1 MKEKSKIFFNNII
14 MPMISDKHPDVLHEM
29 SFQIQGSVGLGI
41 DDEFSDVEAAIWLPD
56 EIWKK
61 NGMLQI
67 SLDKCLAENNLWKQD
82 CSGIQVY
89 PLSWILDGKGE
100 KILAGGDVPW
110 GELAFD
116 SLFGLFTLH
125 NQPIWHDPQ
134 DRLGKLRKMTAPE
147 KMPEI
152 FWKKALLEK
161 IENFVSDGMQELN
174 KCIDRKHYVDAFIP
188 LGDAVKALLEI
199 GFIISRSYYPY
210 RKHLSWAFSRLPLE
224 ISGLKCKF
232 NLLSEATDWQIRLYH
247 LEEIYT
253 FYKDYILSSRCLPEL
268 DFNRVDLREMPMHDN
283 EFYIAKNILD
293 NPNWRAEQDIIME
306 KTLKLGLQPEAARWV
321 SWWDMV

>member
-1 MKEKSKIFFNNII
+1 MKEKSKNFFEKII
-14 MPMISDKHPDVLHEM
+14 MPMINDKHSDVLHEM

-56 EIWKK
+56 DIWKK

-67 SLDKCLAENNLWKQD
+67 NLDKCLAENNLWQQG
-82 CSGIQVY
+82 CSGIQVF

-100 KILAGGDVPW
+100 KILAGGDIPW
-110 GELAFD
+110 NEVAFD

-125 NQPIWHDPQ
+125 NQPIWYDPQ

-152 FWKKALLEK
+152 IWKKALLEK

-174 KCIDRKHYVDAFIP
+174 RCIDRKHYVDAFIP

-199 GFIISRSYYPY
+199 GFIISREYYPF
-210 RKHLSWAFSRLPLE
+210 RKHLSWAFSRLPSK
-224 ISGLKCKF
+224 ISSLGYNFK
-232 NLLSEATDWQIRLYH
+232 LLSETTDWQTRLYQ
-247 LEEIYT
+247 LEEV
-253 FYKDYILSSRCLPEL
+253 YKCYKEYILLFNCLPEI
-268 DFNRVDLREMPMHDN
+268 DFGRIDLREMPMHGN
-283 EFYIAKNILD
+283 EFHIAKNVID
-293 NPNWRAEQDIIME
+293 NPDWRSEQNIIME
-306 KTLKLGLQPEAARWV
+306 KTLELGLEPEAARWV
-321 SWWDMV
+321 SWWGMI